1 MIFET
6 KAEEEFILKITC
18 MFCGQEKESSKE
30 HIIPKAIGNGSL
42 ITDDVC
48 KDCNSALGET
58 IDDKFVNNGLIDL
71 KRSTYD
77 LKGYG
82 GNAPTPI
89 TKGTDEE
96 GNTVRFDKD
105 LVAHYIPKITDKD
118 GKAMIIAESESEGR
132 KVIKKK
138 LERKNV
144 PKEEI
149 DEILKSFKPVQSD
162 DRQREFTIRMS
173 MELLDWQLEFLKIA
187 FEFMNKEYGDTYK
200 QDPIG
205 NKLRSIL
212 NQSMSGKE
220 TDCSDYT
227 SGIDSSAVSPFID
240 HFRKENEHI
249 HYICIRKY
257 PDNTVSVLI
266 ALFDGEISGE
276 VLVSKC
282 GDKYLGT
289 IDKRQR
295 IVIK

>member
-1 MIFET
+1 
-6 KAEEEFILKITC
+6 
-18 MFCGQEKESSKE
+18 
-30 HIIPKAIGNGSL
+30 
-42 ITDDVC
+42 
-48 KDCNSALGET
+48 
-58 IDDKFVNNGLIDL
+58 
-71 KRSTYD
+71 
-77 LKGYG
+77 
-82 GNAPTPI
+82 
-89 TKGTDEE
+89 
-96 GNTVRFDKD
+96 
-105 LVAHYIPKITDKD
+105 
-118 GKAMIIAESESEGR
+118 
-132 KVIKKK
+132 
-138 LERKNV
+138 
-144 PKEEI
+144 
-149 DEILKSFKPVQSD
+149 
-162 DRQREFTIRMS
+162 
-173 MELLDWQLEFLKIA
+173 
-187 FEFMNKEYGDTYK
+187 MNKEYGDTYK

-227 SGIDSSAVSPFID
+227 SKIDSSAVSPFID

-249 HYICIRKY
+249 HYICIRKH